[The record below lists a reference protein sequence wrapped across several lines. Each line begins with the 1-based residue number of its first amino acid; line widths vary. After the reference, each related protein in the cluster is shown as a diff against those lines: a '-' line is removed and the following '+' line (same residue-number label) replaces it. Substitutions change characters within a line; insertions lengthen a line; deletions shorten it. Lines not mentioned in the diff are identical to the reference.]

1 MRLWDAG
8 QFGNITEFVC
18 CRSADIFKP
27 RSILFFSLVKIP
39 IPRPILLQSLL
50 RLFPHVF
57 PLVMEVRDI
66 LAEQTM
72 LFGVLAGP
80 RPSLLVEGLDD
91 AVLFWSWLLL
101 LEFEAGAAVI
111 VLRKH
116 HVFKYKI

>member
-8 QFGNITEFVC
+8 RFGNITELVC
-18 CRSADIFKP
+18 CRPADIFKP
-27 RSILFFSLVKIP
+27 HSILFFSFIKIP
-39 IPRPILLQSLL
+39 IPRPILLQNLL
-50 RLFPHVF
+50 RFFPHVF

-111 VLRKH
+111 VLR
-116 HVFKYKI
+116 